1 MSGFVR
7 RQLSIG
13 GDRQPLH
20 QYKVCNKCE
29 EAKPPEGGVQ
39 MSPNR
44 WHCALCW
51 TKRITIQ
58 NLNGERR

>member
-20 QYKVCNKCE
+20 QYKLCNKCE

-39 MSPNR
+39 MSPTR

-51 TKRITIQ
+51 TKRVTIDK
-58 NLNGERR
+58 LNGERR

>member
-7 RQLSIG
+7 RQLSMG
-13 GDRQPLH
+13 SQQPLH
-20 QYKVCNKCE
+20 QYKLCDKCE
-29 EAKPPEGGVQ
+29 EARPPEGGVE

-51 TKRITIQ
+51 TKRVTIHK
-58 NLNGERR
+58 LNGERR